1 MSTGNEEVSGL
12 GLRLSKG
19 EDKISSQHDSLAAV
33 FPGSVV
39 DISSR
44 STKGP

>member
-1 MSTGNEEVSGL
+1 MSTDNEEASGL
-12 GLRLSKG
+12 GLRLSKDK
-19 EDKISSQHDSLAAV
+19 DKISSQHDSLAAV

-39 DISSR
+39 DVSTG